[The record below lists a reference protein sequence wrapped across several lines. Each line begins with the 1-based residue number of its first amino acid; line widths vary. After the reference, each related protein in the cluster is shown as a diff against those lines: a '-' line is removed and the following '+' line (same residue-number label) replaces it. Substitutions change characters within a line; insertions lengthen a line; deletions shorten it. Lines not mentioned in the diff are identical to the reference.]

1 MTAAILTVYDKFV
14 NLVTVE
20 KRTIKDDVPYR
31 QGICILIS
39 AYENNSFDSFSFTYR
54 CLS

>member
-20 KRTIKDDVPYR
+20 KRTIKGDVPYR

-39 AYENNSFDSFSFTYR
+39 AYENNLFDSFSFTYR
-54 CLS
+54 ILS